1 MTQIIK
7 LIINYKINYFP
18 DLFLILILKSINE
31 RGLMNFLYNLIKLNA
46 NESYNV
52 NFFCIKKK
60 IKTNNKIDKC
70 LRRFLLF

>member
-18 DLFLILILKSINE
+18 DLFLVLILKSINE

-52 NFFCIKKK
+52 NFFFCIIFFYFSQ
-60 IKTNNKIDKC
+60 IKNQN
-70 LRRFLLF
+70 